1 MLSKKIM
8 SITPSFT
15 ISISSKVALLKSEG
29 KEIIDLSIGEPDFMT
44 PNAGKIAA
52 KDAIEHN
59 KTKYDMVPGLVPLRE
74 EIAKKLY
81 HENHV
86 KYLSSEIVVSSGAKN
101 AITNALTAI
110 LDPEDEV
117 IIPAPY
123 WTSYPE
129 MVKLCHGI
137 PVIVD
142 TDKDNDFK
150 FTVKQLSQSV
160 TNKTKIVLINNPSN
174 PTGAVYSK
182 AELTPL
188 VEYCIEHNLI
198 ILADEIYESIC
209 YDQPFV
215 SIPSLSE
222 RAKEITILVNGFSKS
237 AAMTGW
243 RLGYT
248 ASNLEISKAIST
260 LQGHLVSHPS
270 TIAQWAGYGALKEGQ
285 EEMANMVSVY
295 KNRRDTLLPLLNNL
309 TNVGY
314 VTPQGA
320 FYLFLDLSAYKK
332 YYSNSSSFSIDFC
345 NQLLEEKQVAVVPGI
360 AFGNDDYVRISYAT
374 KIEYV
379 VEGLNRIND
388 LLNYISK

>member
-52 KDAIEHN
+52 KDAIDHN

-74 EIAKKLY
+74 EIAKKLL

-117 IIPAPY
+117 IIPSPY

-150 FTVKQLSQSV
+150 LTVNQLSQSV
-160 TNKTKIVLINNPSN
+160 TTKTKIVLINNPSN

-182 AELTPL
+182 AELEPL
-188 VEYCIEHNLI
+188 VGYCIENNLI

-285 EEMANMVSVY
+285 KEMASMVTEY
-295 KNRRDTLLPLLNNL
+295 KNRRDTLLPILNNL

-332 YYSNSSSFSIDFC
+332 YYSNSSSFSINFC

-360 AFGNDDYVRISYAT
+360 AFGNDDYIRISYAT